1 MIRWKSKRAQSATA
15 AGVTVILIAVAIVFY
30 ILFLSPEDRAEL
42 LGEPYPGGGGGGGVP
57 GAKSVLFT
65 STPGR
70 LYPPSANM
78 YEHTMPSFMVYTV
91 TNANELKR
99 TDSLYVKNSA
109 FSDKSEEIIFFF
121 DPMTTSDVKLSFNVK
136 KYSGRLII
144 TLNDY
149 KIYDAEVESSSP
161 RPIILPQEYLKPK
174 NTLLFEV
181 SEAGAAFWRVNEY
194 DLENV
199 LVSGKVT
206 DYSGALSEQH
216 FSIPDSEY
224 EILERA
230 LFDFLPDCPPRE
242 EGLVQILIN
251 NRVIYNSVP
260 DCGVKTSIEVSKGFL
275 KPGDNT
281 LVATTSTGSFLIDLP
296 KVTTF
301 LKETSQPLFSFHV
314 PSNLY
319 EAMYYG
325 QNGVVLTLR
334 FGDASTLKRGEIDI
348 NGYKIYF
355 ETQDFVYQTFVDP
368 EFLMTGP
375 NSVKILPQVDPID
388 VIELR
393 ADVV

>member
-1 MIRWKSKRAQSATA
+1 MCIR
-15 AGVTVILIAVAIVFY
+15 
-30 ILFLSPEDRAEL
+30 DR
-42 LGEPYPGGGGGGGVP
+42 
-57 GAKSVLFT
+57 FT